1 MKAQY
6 PRNRYHKQRGLV
18 VAIVTIAMIVFLGIA
33 ALGIDIN
40 HALTN
45 RTKLQNSV
53 DAAALA
59 AAVLLDKGDTT
70 ANATTAATAML
81 TKMAAASGNKE
92 IDTSPE
98 GVVISVTFSNDPG
111 DFTGTFVDDV
121 NKERYVRVAVSNL
134 SLAGFFIKVVGG
146 DKTIGAS
153 AVAGPSAGGGTCNT
167 VPMAVCADPDA
178 DSIVDPNTLGYIA
191 GNIYQLKLGAQ
202 NTTMGSGNFQLLDYK
217 GETTLSLSQQLAGGF
232 EGCVDIAQDGDTPD
246 TAEDNTVTSKTG
258 ATIGQVG
265 VGLNTRFG
273 EYPNGVG
280 SGLTEAAYPPDG
292 NIVEAVITSPATG
305 VTATDLSA
313 VTSALDLTV
322 SSVGGTYQSGGGN
335 GRRIL
340 AVPIIDCS
348 GSETGKSDYLVKAVG
363 CFLLLRKAPTNNS
376 GTVPVYGEFLEECT
390 SQNTHNNGTSTSSGS
405 YRIVLYDDP
414 VNKES

>member
-6 PRNRYHKQRGLV
+6 PRTRCDKQRGLV
-18 VAIVTIAMIVFLGIA
+18 LAIVTIAMVVFLGIA
-33 ALGIDIN
+33 ALAIDMN

-45 RTKLQNSV
+45 RSKLQNSV

-59 AAVLLDKGDTT
+59 AAVLLDKGDTIT
-70 ANATTAATAML
+70 NAQTAAETML
-81 TKMAAASGNKE
+81 TKMAAASGNDE

-98 GVVISVTFSNDPG
+98 GVNVSVTFSNDPG
-111 DFTGTFVDDV
+111 DFSGTFVDDV
-121 NKERYVRVAVSNL
+121 DKERYVRVAVSNL
-134 SLAGFFIKVVGG
+134 SLAGFFMSVVGG
-146 DKTIGAS
+146 DKKISAS

-167 VPMAVCADPDA
+167 VPMAICADPDA
-178 DSIVDPNTLGYIA
+178 DDIVEPNIFGYIA

-217 GETTLSLSQQLAGGF
+217 GETTLSLSQQLAGGY
-232 EGCVDIAQDGDTPD
+232 EGCVDIAEDGDTPD
-246 TAEDNTVTSKTG
+246 ASDDNTVTSKTG
-258 ATIGQVG
+258 GTVGQVG
-265 VGLNTRFG
+265 IGLNTRFG
-273 EYPNGVG
+273 DYPNGVG
-280 SGLTEAAYPPDG
+280 HGLTETLYPPDG
-292 NIVEAVITSPATG
+292 NDDEAEITSPATG
-305 VTATDLSA
+305 VDKTDLSA

-322 SSVGGTYQSGGGN
+322 SYSGNTYLSGGGD

-348 GSETGKSDYLVKAVG
+348 GSETGKSNYLVKAVG
-363 CFLLLRKAPTNNS
+363 CFLLLRRAPTNNS

-390 SQNTHNNGTSTSSGS
+390 SQNTHNDGTSTNSGS